1 MRKSLLLRFL
11 PVLLLLGLAAEIASI
26 IWIGQV
32 FGVIATLGLLL
43 AAGLAGIAL
52 LRSAGLGLVDALSN
66 RAQMASLPAKLGEE
80 TLARF
85 TSGLLLLAPGFFSDL
100 LAALLVV
107 PALRRRLWAALAR
120 RVQAPTSQA
129 PGFGP
134 IIDAEAVEIVARVE
148 QLQPPA
154 DRTG

>member
-1 MRKSLLLRFL
+1 MRNSLLLRFL
-11 PVLLLLGLAAEIASI
+11 PALLLLGLAAEIASI

-52 LRSAGLGLVDALSN
+52 LRSAGLGLVNGLNN

-85 TSGLLLLAPGFFSDL
+85 ASGLLLLVPGFLSDL
-100 LAALLVV
+100 LAGLLLV
-107 PALRRRLWAALAR
+107 PSLRRRLWEALAT
-120 RVQAPTSQA
+120 RVKAPINHG

-134 IIDAEAVEIVARVE
+134 IIDAEAVEIATRVK
-148 QLQPPA
+148 QLQPPM

>member
-1 MRKSLLLRFL
+1 MRNSLLLRFL
-11 PVLLLLGLAAEIASI
+11 PALLLLGLAAEIASI

-52 LRSAGLGLVDALSN
+52 LRSAGLGLVNGLNN

-85 TSGLLLLAPGFFSDL
+85 ASGLVPGFLSDL
-100 LAALLVV
+100 LAGLLLV
-107 PALRRRLWAALAR
+107 PSLRRRLWEALAT
-120 RVQAPTSQA
+120 RVKAPINHG

-134 IIDAEAVEIVARVE
+134 IIDAEAVEIATRVE
-148 QLQPPA
+148 QLQPPM